1 MSFFQKLLVCFLLLM
16 NALGFLLMCVDK
28 RLAKKHRRRIP
39 EATLMW
45 VAALGGS
52 VGSLVGM
59 YLVRHKTK
67 HPKFYIGIPLL
78 LIAQL
83 VLAGVWGL
91 KFFSL
96 GG

>member
-1 MSFFQKLLVCFLLLM
+1 MQFGFKALLAFLLLM
-16 NALGFLLMCVDK
+16 NALGFTLMCWDK
-28 RLAKKHRRRIP
+28 HLAKKHRRRIP

-52 VGSLVGM
+52 IGSLVGM

-78 LIAQL
+78 LLLQIAM
-83 VLAGVWGL
+83 AAAVWWHW
-91 KFFSL
+91 FR
-96 GG
+96 

>member
-1 MSFFQKLLVCFLLLM
+1 MTVFQQLLVCCLLLM
-16 NALGFLLMCVDK
+16 NALGFILMCVDK
-28 RLAKKHRRRIP
+28 HLAKKHRRRIP

-83 VLAGVWGL
+83 ALAAAWIW
-91 KFFSL
+91 KII
-96 GG
+96 